1 MRLPR
6 LAAAVVALLILG
18 CGTSVRPGRSGAHKP
33 ARVAPLGPSVSR
45 SPRRSTVVDPHQA
58 ARAVATLFR
67 LREDALAR
75 EDIAG
80 VRRVE
85 TGAAEE
91 RDVGLIEDA
100 RGIRERLLNTHRS
113 LGAVQ
118 VLVPRQTTYPARAL
132 GVLEIRSPFPTA
144 AGLYVAT
151 RAGPRAP
158 WKLAVVV
165 ETIKS
170 SLLLLVQRAV
180 NRRSGYEVTGHKPWI
195 SPGAVYGLLASYMQ
209 YWKQHDSP
217 PPQTPFAPGPATT
230 GEGSASGATRQDAVS
245 NQGVRQH
252 ISNFA
257 APRHDGAYL
266 FPVTPTVSLICGAVR
281 VLSRDYPAPGSS
293 GLLQD
298 ARRQNWGGWLAPG
311 VYASLSHYS
320 IRQSCIGVGAKRSRL
335 GVIDNS
341 KLRVDAWPG
350 VTSLHG
356 HIGPPG

>member
-281 VLSRDYPAPGSS
+281 ERERAAD
-293 GLLQD
+293 
-298 ARRQNWGGWLAPG
+298 
-311 VYASLSHYS
+311 SLDP
-320 IRQSCIGVGAKRSRL
+320 RSRL
-335 GVIDNS
+335 DPVADVHRAQEVDRETDGRAITAILGVGLDRPPECEVRERREHAALDGAAVVEMPL
-341 KLRVDAWPG
+341 LRAQAEDE
-350 VTSLHG
+350 L
-356 HIGPPG
+356 